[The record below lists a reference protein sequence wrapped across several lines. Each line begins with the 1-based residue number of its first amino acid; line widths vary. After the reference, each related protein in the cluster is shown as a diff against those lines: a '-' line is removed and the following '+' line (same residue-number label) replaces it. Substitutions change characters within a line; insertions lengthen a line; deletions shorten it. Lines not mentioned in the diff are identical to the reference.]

1 MQARRVKILGLSLLA
16 LGAFLAVSASVAQ
29 AKWLVLVNKVSKTSV
44 NLKATVE
51 AGRLLVPGLNLKI
64 KCSEGKA
71 AGSASLSE
79 ENKKLAGS
87 ATVTFTGCVV
97 LEFEKTCFPMSKEG
111 ATAQPNGTIIAKS
124 NAKAFMEGTK
134 VLVEAKS
141 EGAAFTSLEI
151 LGASCPL
158 EEVDYAVNGSITLE
172 VENPLTDA
180 VKHGVVLVKQA
191 LTYGGQTATL
201 ENDAS
206 TALKGSVEEESGLT
220 TSIHLVNLPGCEPIC

>member
-1 MQARRVKILGLSLLA
+1 MKHWKIMGMSLLA
-16 LGAFLAVSASVAQ
+16 LAAFMAVSASAAQ

-44 NLKATVE
+44 NLKGTVE

-64 KCSEGKA
+64 KCTKGEA

-111 ATAQPNGTIIAKS
+111 ATAQPNGTIIAKG

-134 VLVEAKS
+134 TFVEAKS
-141 EGAAFTSLEI
+141 EGTPFTSIEI

-158 EEVDYAVNGSITLE
+158 EEVDGTVNGSITVEIEKPLE
-172 VENPLTDA
+172 DLVP
-180 VKHGVVLVKQA
+180 HGIVLVKQA

-201 ENDAS
+201 ENDSGS
-206 TALKGSVEEESGLT
+206 TALKGSVEESAGLT
-220 TSIHLVNLPGCEPIC
+220 TGIHLVNLPGCEPGPC